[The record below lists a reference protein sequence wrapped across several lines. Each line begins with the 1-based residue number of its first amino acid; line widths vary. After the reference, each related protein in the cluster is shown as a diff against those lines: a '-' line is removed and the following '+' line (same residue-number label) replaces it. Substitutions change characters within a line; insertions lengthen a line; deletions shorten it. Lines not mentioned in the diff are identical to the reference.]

1 MQSSV
6 DLEQD
11 FPVLGQA
18 RPENPAQGS
27 SGTMSE
33 FTSAFRRSFR
43 RLTWHGGRPRAR
55 GKGTE
60 KGVERSTSVEE
71 KKPEQDV
78 CRYSAQ
84 FFFEY
89 LVVVS
94 LKKSG
99 AAYEPQI
106 TYQFPKRENL
116 MRIQKEEEESL
127 LRAIPLFCFPDGN
140 TWAPLT
146 EYESETFSFVL
157 TNMDGSRKFGYC
169 RRLLPRGGG
178 ARLPEVFCIIS
189 CLGCFGLFSKI
200 LDEVE
205 KRRQISLAV
214 IYPFMQGLR
223 EAAFPAPGKTVSVKS
238 FIPESGTEIIKL
250 TRPSDSRL
258 EHVDFSSLF
267 KYLPEE
273 NVIQIFASLLL
284 ERRLI
289 FLAEELSILSQCIH
303 GIAALLYP
311 FTWQHTFIP
320 VLPKVMVDTVC
331 SPTPFVV
338 GVQRQ
343 FLEQLKELPI
353 EECLMVDLHTG
364 TFLMKVGDELDIL
377 PHKLY
382 KELLNS
388 LQSQRK
394 TEQTSQELNDM
405 VTNTFVLFFIK
416 IVGHYSAHLKRNGNE
431 TSFQDK
437 QFRKSITSKS
447 IRRFLKSFMATQMFS
462 LFIQELEGQPCSQE
476 GLFEQKIREHQKNR
490 NKVK

>member
-1 MQSSV
+1 
-6 DLEQD
+6 
-11 FPVLGQA
+11 
-18 RPENPAQGS
+18 
-27 SGTMSE
+27 MS
-33 FTSAFRRSFR
+33 
-43 RLTWHGGRPRAR
+43 
-55 GKGTE
+55 
-60 KGVERSTSVEE
+60 
-71 KKPEQDV
+71 
-78 CRYSAQ
+78 RYSAQ

-99 AAYEPQI
+99 TTYEPQI
-106 TYQFPKRENL
+106 IYQFPKRENL
-116 MRIQKEEEESL
+116 MRSQKEEEENL
-127 LRAIPLFCFPDGN
+127 LKAIPLFCFPDGN

-205 KRRQISLAV
+205 KRRQICMAV

-223 EAAFPAPGKTVSVKS
+223 EAAFPAPGKTVCVKS
-238 FIPESGTEIIKL
+238 FIPDSGTEIIEL

-258 EHVDFSSLF
+258 EHVDFTLLF
-267 KYLPEE
+267 KHLSEE
-273 NVIQIFASLLL
+273 NIIDIFASLLL
-284 ERRLI
+284 ERRVI

-311 FTWQHTFIP
+311 FTWQHTYIP
-320 VLPKVMVDTVC
+320 VLPKVMLDTVC

-343 FLEQLKELPI
+343 FLEQLKELPT
-353 EECLMVDLHTG
+353 EESLVVDLCSG
-364 TFLMKVGDELDIL
+364 MFLEKVGDERDIL

-382 KELLNS
+382 KELNNS

-394 TEQTSQELNDM
+394 TCQSSQELNDM

-416 IVGHYSAHLKRNGNE
+416 IVGHYSAHLKKNGNQ
-431 TSFQDK
+431 TTFQDK
-437 QFRKSITSKS
+437 EFRKSVTSKS
-447 IRRFLKSFMATQMFS
+447 IRRFLKQFMVTQLFS
-462 LFIQELEGQPCSQE
+462 LFVQELQGHPCSQE
-476 GLFEQKIREHQKNR
+476 GFFEQKIREYQENR

>member
-1 MQSSV
+1 
-6 DLEQD
+6 
-11 FPVLGQA
+11 
-18 RPENPAQGS
+18 
-27 SGTMSE
+27 MSE